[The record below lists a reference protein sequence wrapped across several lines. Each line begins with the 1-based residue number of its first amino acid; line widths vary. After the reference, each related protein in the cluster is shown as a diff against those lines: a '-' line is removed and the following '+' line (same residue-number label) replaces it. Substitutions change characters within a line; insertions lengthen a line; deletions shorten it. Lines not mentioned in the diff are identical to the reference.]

1 MAERGTEFRSR
12 LWLKDSM
19 ALFFEANA
27 NSSASP
33 MEKIQHGAKSSVPKH
48 AHPSP
53 QSEFLLPTP
62 KGLPGVGCWPP
73 SSLAPDILLHF
84 QGTHLVLGMDHSPF
98 LSCFVIKYPPFRS
111 FLRGEYMLNKYLLIK

>member
-33 MEKIQHGAKSSVPKH
+33 MEKIQHGAKFG
-48 AHPSP
+48 P
-53 QSEFLLPTP
+53 QACTSLLLNQNSFY
-62 KGLPGVGCWPP
+62 LPLRGYLELGVG
-73 SSLAPDILLHF
+73 LHR
-84 QGTHLVLGMDHSPF
+84 L
-98 LSCFVIKYPPFRS
+98 
-111 FLRGEYMLNKYLLIK
+111 